1 MPTKSICN
9 TKQQMNDYFFH
20 NPSVWP
26 LDSIQEAHILM
37 SQSYATTSSP
47 LSSPATFDLEE
58 GLKPSPTPSSSASS
72 TSSSSIGYTIAAA
85 SIICTSRKQ
94 RKEVIRCKTCNRRFH
109 SKGNLANHHQLYQH

>member
-1 MPTKSICN
+1 MPTKSIYN
-9 TKQQMNDYFFH
+9 TKQQMNDYFFC

-37 SQSYATTSSP
+37 SQSYATTPLP
-47 LSSPATFDLEE
+47 LSPPATIDLEE
-58 GLKPSPTPSSSASS
+58 GAKPSPTPSSSASS
-72 TSSSSIGYTIAAA
+72 ASSAGTGYTIPAAT
-85 SIICTSRKQ
+85 IMCTSRKQ

>member
-1 MPTKSICN
+1 MPTKSIYD

-37 SQSYATTSSP
+37 SQSYATSPP
-47 LSSPATFDLEE
+47 LSPPATTDFEE
-58 GLKPSPTPSSSASS
+58 DAKPSPTPSSSASS
-72 TSSSSIGYTIAAA
+72 ASSSSTGYTIAAA
-85 SIICTSRKQ
+85 VIMCTSRKQ